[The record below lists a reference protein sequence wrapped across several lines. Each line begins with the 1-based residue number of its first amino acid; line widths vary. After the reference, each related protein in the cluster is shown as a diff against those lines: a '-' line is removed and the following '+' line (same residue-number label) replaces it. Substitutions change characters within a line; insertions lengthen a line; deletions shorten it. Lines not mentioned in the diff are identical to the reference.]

1 MYKDVLRA
9 IENIEYLPAI
19 GIVIFMIFFLVW
31 LWQVLVMDK
40 KEVSQMENLP
50 FEDSFST
57 TAGSEE
63 ISNTSNSTTHA
74 TTTS

>member
-19 GIVIFMIFFLVW
+19 GIIVFMAFFLMW
-31 LWQVLVMDK
+31 LWQVLIMDK
-40 KEVSQMENLP
+40 KEVNEMENLP
-50 FEDSFST
+50 FSDGNDET
-57 TAGSEE
+57 TT
-63 ISNTSNSTTHA
+63 TSNPNSTHA